1 METTWILVANAS
13 HARLFN
19 LEAPESLALV
29 KEFSHPQSR
38 ERASDLVTDKPG
50 HYQSDGGKHGTFSPE
65 ETPKREEME
74 RFAQHLAHE
83 LDHQRAAGHYQ
94 HLILV
99 ASPAFLGALNGSLN
113 HHVKAL
119 VRESIGK
126 DYVHEKPGD
135 LLRHIKAVIPM

>member
-19 LEAPESLALV
+19 LESPESLALV

-50 HYQSDGGKHGTFSPE
+50 HYQSDGGKHGSFSPE

-74 RFAQHLAHE
+74 RFAQQLAHE
-83 LDHQRAAGHYQ
+83 LDRQRAAGHYQ

-99 ASPAFLGALNGSLN
+99 APPAFLGALKGSLN
-113 HHVKAL
+113 HHVQAV
-119 VRESIGK
+119 VRETLGK
-126 DYVHEKPGD
+126 DYVHEKPADVMQHLKG
-135 LLRHIKAVIPM
+135 VIPL

>member
-38 ERASDLVTDKPG
+38 EHASDLVTDKPG
-50 HYQSDGGKHGTFSPE
+50 HYQSDGGKHGNFMPA

-74 RFAQHLAHE
+74 QFAHQLAHE
-83 LDHQRAAGHYQ
+83 LDHQRTANHYQ

-113 HHVKAL
+113 HHVRAL
-119 VRESIGK
+119 VRETVDK
-126 DYVHEKPGD
+126 DYVHEKPRE
-135 LLRHIKAVIPM
+135 LLHHLKGVIPL

>member
-50 HYQSDGGKHGTFSPE
+50 HYQSDGGKHGNFMPA

-74 RFAQHLAHE
+74 RFAQQLAHE
-83 LDHQRAAGHYQ
+83 LDHRRAANQYQ

-113 HHVKAL
+113 HHVRGL
-119 VRESIGK
+119 VRETVDK
-126 DYVHEKPGD
+126 DYVHEKPRD
-135 LLRHIKAVIPM
+135 LLQHLKAVIPL